1 MGIEKHQT
9 HDCRKTLATFMSNQK
24 FSNAVMTD
32 ILGQEDI
39 STTKQYYIQP
49 SKQNLKNS
57 MNGLNFLKE
66 VI

>member
-1 MGIEKHQT
+1 
-9 HDCRKTLATFMSNQK
+9 MSNQK

-32 ILGQEDI
+32 ILGHEDI
-39 STTKQYYIQP
+39 STTKQFYIQP